1 MKPNSQYLAEK
12 QKFDDYYA
20 QEILPT
26 LQAIEKTRK
35 KYFRWFMFLCLIV
48 LAWIAYIIMTFK
60 ERISGISE
68 YSSALDVVM
77 CIMVLA
83 VCLPMFLYYKKSKE
97 SVLPQIINYFGNF
110 QYGYK
115 AELSPALL
123 EASCIMPQ
131 YDRLDTDDTFSGM
144 YEDVAISLT
153 EYTLKKQVKTKQD
166 NEIRYTYVKSGHG
179 IIFQSQMNKKFEGQ
193 TIVVKDKGIL
203 NKFTHYKGF
212 SRVGLESSE
221 FEKEYEVFS
230 DNQIEARYILT
241 ATMLEYMH
249 LLKQLLK
256 NISYSF
262 FDNQVLINIEIKE
275 NFFECSS
282 FFTSVIN
289 KKRIDNIFNQ
299 FYQLFA
305 IIKTLQLNQKK
316 LL

>member
-1 MKPNSQYLAEK
+1 MEADSQFIVEK
-12 QKFDDYYA
+12 QKFDKYYT
-20 QEILPT
+20 QNILPR
-26 LQAIEKTRK
+26 LQTIEKTRK
-35 KYFRWFMFLCLIV
+35 KYFRWFISLCLIV
-48 LAWIAYIIMTFK
+48 LAWIIYIAVNFK
-60 ERISGISE
+60 QRMSDTTNYNSG
-68 YSSALDVVM
+68 LDIVM
-77 CIMVLA
+77 CIVVLA

-97 SVLPQIINYFGNF
+97 SILPLVIDYFGDF

-115 AELSPALL
+115 ANLSDKLL
-123 EASCIMPQ
+123 EVSRIIPQ
-131 YDRLDTDDTFSGM
+131 YDRLDTDDTFLGT
-144 YEDVAISLT
+144 YEDVAINLT
-153 EYTLKKQVKTKQD
+153 EYTLRKQVKTKRD
-166 NEIRYTYVKSGHG
+166 NTIQYTYAKAGHG
-179 IIFQSQMNKKFEGQ
+179 IIFQSQMNKNFLGQ

-212 SRVGLESSE
+212 NRVGLESPE
-221 FEKEYEVFS
+221 FEKAYEVFS

-241 ATMLEYMH
+241 ATMLEYML
-249 LLKQLLK
+249 LLKQSFP

-282 FFTSVIN
+282 FFRSIIN
-289 KKRIDNIFNQ
+289 QKRIDKIFTQ

>member
-1 MKPNSQYLAEK
+1 MKTNSQYIAEK

-35 KYFRWFMFLCLIV
+35 KYFRWFMFLCIIV
-48 LAWIAYIIMTFK
+48 LAWIAYIVMSFR
-60 ERISGISE
+60 ERISGASE
-68 YSSALDVVM
+68 HGSALDVFM
-77 CIMVLA
+77 CIMALV

-97 SVLPQIINYFGNF
+97 SVLPLIINYFGNF

-115 AELSPALL
+115 SELSPALL
-123 EASCIMPQ
+123 EASRIMPQ
-131 YDRLDTDDTFSGM
+131 YDKLDTDDTFSGM
-144 YEDVAISLT
+144 YEDLAVSLS
-153 EYTLKKQVKTKQD
+153 EYTIKKQVKTKKD
-166 NEIRYTYVKSGHG
+166 NETRYIYVKAGHG

-203 NKFTHYKGF
+203 NTFIRYKGF
-212 SRVGLESSE
+212 NRVGLESSE

-241 ATMLEYMH
+241 AAMIEYML
-249 LLKQLLK
+249 LLKQLFK

-282 FFTSVIN
+282 FFTSVVN

-299 FYQLFA
+299 LYQLFA
-305 IIKTLQLNQKK
+305 IIRTLQLNQKK